1 MKDVSEN
8 PEAFGKYMTNVNS
21 NEDMLNGPKEIQS
34 LIDLG
39 KKLDDNKYTVKFK
52 RDLGIVDGRQMLEF
66 EVEETGETFIMY
78 HSKGTGTGVESKG
91 KWVPIKG
98 FAKNGWFI
106 KFAFDPETGQINVPL
121 TNETNPKFNKY
132 GSKTFQQIA
141 ESLEG
146 EQQQESTPAK
156 TETGVVSIHGTFR
169 GFENLSGEKL
179 KDMRNQVRGLDNEI
193 IETVENGKKRFTYVR
208 NIIDAWGRDGY
219 MGVTLS
225 FSEDTT
231 ETKESLA
238 TRLKNLH
245 DKVTGGKVRS
255 GFEVKPQTLNT
266 EVVEG
271 EGISSARYKLDD
283 DSDAS
288 SEAASESEI
297 DMISQQMN
305 KVFPSVTVI
314 STQEGFNTEVNKPGV
329 ISKSVEGKK
338 ILGFTKDGKI
348 ILNPSKATLNTAIH
362 EFGHIWIDY
371 LRSKASGV
379 KGSKLLQRGMELVV
393 GTKAYEKAKR
403 IYGTYDSNGNL
414 TNEELVREEALVALI
429 ASKGENIANSA
440 KKSRFKRWLNAMYSY
455 IKTQFTK
462 LKDVNENAIKDL
474 TIEDFQNI
482 ALADLFSNESID
494 IDSEVKFDAAFEANT
509 PTKNRFAIIGGL
521 SVDEMIAKGREL
533 GYSEESIK

>member
-1 MKDVSEN
+1 M
-8 PEAFGKYMTNVNS
+8 Y
-21 NEDMLNGPKEIQS
+21 QS
-34 LIDLG
+34 
-39 KKLDDNKYTVKFK
+39 
-52 RDLGIVDGRQMLEF
+52 
-66 EVEETGETFIMY
+66 
-78 HSKGTGTGVESKG
+78 SGTGTGVESQG
-91 KWVPIKG
+91 KWVPVKG
-98 FAKNGWFI
+98 FAKNGWFV
-106 KFAFDPETGQINVPL
+106 KGSFDPQTGKISVP
-121 TNETNPKFNKY
+121 TNNTTNPKFNKY

-231 ETKESLA
+231 ETKESVA

-255 GFEVKPQTLNT
+255 GFEVKPQNLNT

-393 GTKAYEKAKR
+393 GTKA
-403 IYGTYDSNGNL
+403 TL
-414 TNEELVREEALVALI
+414 TPC
-429 ASKGENIANSA
+429 
-440 KKSRFKRWLNAMYSY
+440 W
-455 IKTQFTK
+455 
-462 LKDVNENAIKDL
+462 
-474 TIEDFQNI
+474 
-482 ALADLFSNESID
+482 
-494 IDSEVKFDAAFEANT
+494 
-509 PTKNRFAIIGGL
+509 
-521 SVDEMIAKGREL
+521 SV
-533 GYSEESIK
+533 